1 MDLNVAI
8 VSTLDKDSP
17 YTMVFVFVV
26 LHVPYFKPTQ
36 VMSLKFLCFIHLCLH
51 ILNPDVCI

>member
-36 VMSLKFLCFIHLCLH
+36 VMSLKFLYILFIY
-51 ILNPDVCI
+51 VCIS